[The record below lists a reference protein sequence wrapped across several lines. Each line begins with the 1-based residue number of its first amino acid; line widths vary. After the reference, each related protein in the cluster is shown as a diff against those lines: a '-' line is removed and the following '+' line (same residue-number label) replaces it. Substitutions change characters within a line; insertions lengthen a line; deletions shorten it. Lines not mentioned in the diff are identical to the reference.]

1 MVASVPTT
9 RGLPQGLRGSRLVE
23 GGAWHHGEEAVA
35 GLSPGLTPSSEELD
49 PMGPRR
55 ILTSAH

>member
-1 MVASVPTT
+1 M
-9 RGLPQGLRGSRLVE
+9 E

-49 PMGPRR
+49 PTGPHG